1 MKTLKTFLFST
12 IFICPMNMYADS
24 ELPEFSKYPIQES
37 DKLIGEPSPVDMG
50 SYPGA
55 STYKTKLQEGAQGG
69 PNFAG
74 HYTIVAI
81 GCGTQCE
88 EDWVIDAKTGK
99 IIDKFSS
106 IIGVKYQLDSKLL
119 IINPPDAQ
127 LKAAYE
133 AHPEQPLLGTMETIY
148 EVLKE
153 GSFSILRSRRWADL
167 N

>member
-1 MKTLKTFLFST
+1 MKILRAFLFST
-12 IFICPMNMYADS
+12 IFICPINVYANN

-37 DKLIGEPSPVDMG
+37 DKLTGEPSPVDIS
-50 SYPGA
+50 SYSGA
-55 STYKTKLQEGAQGG
+55 QTYKTKLLEGAQGG

-74 HYTIVAI
+74 HYTVVAI

-106 IIGVKYQLDSKLL
+106 IIGVKYQLNSKLL

-133 AHPEQPLLGTMETIY
+133 AHPEQPLLGTMKTIY
-148 EVLKE
+148 EVLE
-153 GSFSILRSRRWADL
+153 DGSFNVISSHRWADL